1 MCKIIQYRYVYK
13 SLTQVTFTCALSIN
27 VHICSMY
34 YIQKGRGGG
43 VVFNEPIA
51 HILYG
56 AHARAVP
63 GNHAHF
69 VSAACPTPR
78 CILTG
83 SFWHL
88 S

>member
-1 MCKIIQYRYVYK
+1 MYKIITHAGKVQMRAEH
-13 SLTQVTFTCALSIN
+13 TCTMYIYD
-27 VHICSMY
+27 SMY

-56 AHARAVP
+56 ARARAVP